1 MQNSQQ
7 WRDESMRKA
16 LLRRFYPETWVSRTE
31 MQIKE
36 ELDRERGVRE
46 LDVLNDPNNW
56 YDPFKSKEPECQ
68 STIS

>member
-1 MQNSQQ
+1 MH
-7 WRDESMRKA
+7 RA

-31 MQIKE
+31 MRIKE
-36 ELDRERGVRE
+36 ELDQERGVRE

-56 YDPFKSKEPECQ
+56 YDPFAPKKESECQ